1 MAGPLC
7 ILYELGIISA
17 RLFGR
22 RARKP
27 VVVPETE
34 TASVAAP
41 PADSGGASLSAIEF
55 GSLDLPSPWCAASG
69 TRAL

>member
-22 RARKP
+22 RTRKP
-27 VVVPETE
+27 AAVPET
-34 TASVAAP
+34 AAVAGP
-41 PADSGGASLSAIEF
+41 PPDSGGA
-55 GSLDLPSPWCAASG
+55 P
-69 TRAL
+69 

>member
-22 RARKP
+22 RVRKP
-27 VVVPETE
+27 VVEPE
-34 TASVAAP
+34 AAGVAGP
-41 PADSGGASLSAIEF
+41 PADSGGAS
-55 GSLDLPSPWCAASG
+55 
-69 TRAL
+69 